1 MSNLRA
7 LRDKRA
13 GILRTSAQ
21 LFDALDRDGRVM
33 TKDEADAE
41 DARVAELNDIDASI
55 GRAEAFQERMRGAG
69 GTGGQ
74 DTQSG
79 ERFSNLG
86 QMLLSVAKQS
96 RPESGFK
103 DPRLVWTNGTGIA
116 AGPTGLGE
124 GVDADGGFLVQQ
136 DLVQEL
142 LTPMWNQGEIAQRV
156 RRISVGPNS
165 NGVTMNGVDETSRA
179 NGSRWGG
186 VRAYWTGEAALITAS
201 QPKFRQIKMD
211 LEKLTALC
219 YATSE
224 MLADST
230 VLNSVISQAFR
241 DEMQFKFEDGV
252 FNGSGAGMPQ
262 GILNS
267 GCLITQTK
275 ETSQAAGTINA
286 LNIVKMW
293 SRLPARL
300 RGNAAW
306 YINQDAEPQLFQ
318 LAVAVK
324 NVAGTENVGGF
335 QSPQILYIPPGT
347 AGNQYGLLMGR
358 PVIPVEY
365 CATVGTAGDIILG
378 DLSSYLAID
387 KNGVDAQTSIHVRFL
402 YDEMAFRFIYRA
414 NGQPIWNSAITP
426 YKGSN
431 TLSPFVVLESR

>member
-1 MSNLRA
+1 MSQLRV
-7 LRDKRA
+7 LREKRA
-13 GILRTSAQ
+13 GILRTSTA
-21 LFDALDRDGRVM
+21 LFNALDAEGRVM
-33 TKDEADAE
+33 TAGEISAE
-41 DARVAELNDIDASI
+41 DARAAEVAEIDASI
-55 GRAEAFQERMRGAG
+55 QRAEQHQERLRAAG
-69 GTGGQ
+69 GTGAQ
-74 DTQSG
+74 DLQSG
-79 ERFSNLG
+79 ERFSSLG

-103 DPRLVWTNGTGIA
+103 DPRLVWTNGTGLT

-142 LTPMWNQGEIAQRV
+142 LTPMWNQGEIASRV

-165 NGVTMNGVDETSRA
+165 NGIVMNGVEENSRA

-201 QPKFRQIKMD
+201 QPKFRQIKME

-230 VLNSVISQAFR
+230 VLNSVIQQAFR
-241 DEMQFKFEDGV
+241 DEMEFKVEDGI
-252 FNGSGAGMPQ
+252 FNGGGAGMPQ
-262 GILNS
+262 GLLNS
-267 GCLITQTK
+267 GCVITQTK
-275 ETSQAAGTINA
+275 ETSQASGTINA

-300 RGNAAW
+300 RGNAVW
-306 YINQDAEPQLFQ
+306 YVNQDVEPQLFQ
-318 LAVAVK
+318 LSIPVK

-335 QSPQILYIPPGT
+335 QSPSVLYIPPGT

-358 PVIPVEY
+358 PVVPVEY
-365 CATVGTAGDIILG
+365 CATVGTAGDIVLG
-378 DLSSYLAID
+378 DLSTYLVID
-387 KNGVDAQTSIHVRFL
+387 KNGMDAQTSIHVRFL

-414 NGQPIWNSAITP
+414 NGQPIWNSPITP

-431 TLSPFVVLESR
+431 TLSPFVILETR

>member
-1 MSNLRA
+1 MSQLRA

-13 GILRTSAQ
+13 GIIRTSSE
-21 LFDALDRDGRVM
+21 LFAALDKEGRVM
-33 TKDEADAE
+33 TAEEIAAE
-41 DARVAELNDIDASI
+41 DARAAEVAAIDESI
-55 GRAEAFQERMRGAG
+55 RRAEQHADRMRAAG
-69 GTGGQ
+69 GTGAQ

-136 DLVQEL
+136 DLVSEL
-142 LTPMWNQGEIAQRV
+142 LTPMWNTGEIASRV
-156 RRISVGPNS
+156 RRISVGPNA
-165 NGVTMNGVDETSRA
+165 NGVVMNGVDETSRA

-201 QPKFRQIKMD
+201 QPKFRQIKME

-224 MLADST
+224 MLQDST

-241 DEMQFKFEDGV
+241 EEMTFKFEDGI

-267 GCLITQTK
+267 GCVITVSK
-275 ETSQAAGTINA
+275 EGSQAAATVLA
-286 LNIVKMW
+286 QNIVKMW
-293 SRLPARL
+293 ARMPARL
-300 RGNAAW
+300 RGNSAW
-306 YINQDAEPQLFQ
+306 YINQDVEPQLFQ
-318 LAVAVK
+318 LSIPVK
-324 NVAGTENVGGF
+324 NVASTENVGGF
-335 QSPQILYIPPGT
+335 QSPPVIYVPPGT

-365 CATVGTAGDIILG
+365 CATLGTAGDIILG
-378 DLSSYLAID
+378 DLSTYLAID
-387 KNGVDAQTSIHVRFL
+387 KNGIDAQTSIHVRFL

-431 TLSPFVVLESR
+431 TLSPFIVLETR